1 MNPVFSIFDLNQ
13 RKCFSVNSV
22 SRSMMQMR
30 FISNASNSWM
40 RERTSNAQRFS
51 RFAASEP
58 VSQKSQ
64 VVMQKFLG
72 FLDLTHGAVI
82 IGLLKTGISGLVDF
96 LIGLL
101 WIVYTFYSKETG
113 WAVIK
118 FLIRGND
125 ELAAAYSEMFN
136 KTLKT

>member
-1 MNPVFSIFDLNQ
+1 
-13 RKCFSVNSV
+13 
-22 SRSMMQMR
+22 
-30 FISNASNSWM
+30 
-40 RERTSNAQRFS
+40 
-51 RFAASEP
+51 
-58 VSQKSQ
+58 
-64 VVMQKFLG
+64 MQKFLG

-113 WAVIK
+113 WVVIK

-125 ELAAAYSEMFN
+125 EPAAAYSETFN
-136 KTLKT
+136 KTLSDLTLD

>member
-1 MNPVFSIFDLNQ
+1 
-13 RKCFSVNSV
+13 
-22 SRSMMQMR
+22 
-30 FISNASNSWM
+30 
-40 RERTSNAQRFS
+40 
-51 RFAASEP
+51 
-58 VSQKSQ
+58 
-64 VVMQKFLG
+64 MQKFLG

-113 WAVIK
+113 WAIMK

-125 ELAAAYSEMFN
+125 EPAAAYSEAF
-136 KTLKT
+136 